1 MAYTKGVGT
10 LEKAIPIVRY
20 LFIEGKRWID
30 KCRLSL
36 RRNAALFLSSSIIFK
51 MQSRLVVKSW
61 ATARMSLIVKEDKSS
76 MKNFIESPSFPEL
89 SKQARKTN
97 ESKEWSI
104 QDGQSLNQWPYIFNI
119 AQNSKK
125 PPEKMEKVKLLLK
138 FTKTWQNKFIID
150 KRMTL
155 KKIFFYLFD
164 IRLKPVILKK

>member
-1 MAYTKGVGT
+1 MEYTMGVGT
-10 LEKAIPIVRY
+10 LEKAIPVRHY
-20 LFIEGKRWID
+20 LLFEKWWTD

-51 MQSRLVVKSW
+51 MQSRLVVRSW

-89 SKQARKTN
+89 RKQARKTN

-125 PPEKMEKVKLLLK
+125 PPEKMEKVKLLLRFSK
-138 FTKTWQNKFIID
+138 ISK
-150 KRMTL
+150 KRG
-155 KKIFFYLFD
+155 LFHQA
-164 IRLKPVILKK
+164 

>member
-1 MAYTKGVGT
+1 MEYTIGVGT

-51 MQSRLVVKSW
+51 MQSRQVVRSW

-89 SKQARKTN
+89 RKQARKTN

-104 QDGQSLNQWPYIFNI
+104 QDGQPPYQRPYIFNI

-125 PPEKMEKVKLLLK
+125 PPEKMEKVKLLLR
-138 FTKTWQNKFIID
+138 FSKTLQNQVLI
-150 KRMTL
+150 
-155 KKIFFYLFD
+155 
-164 IRLKPVILKK
+164 PG